1 MALSSR
7 SSGIFSGKEQLTI
20 NLLSEFL
27 YVRHFNFLRMIRSRS
42 PILFLI
48 DSNSVLLSLLQL
60 RFTAACHGSCSYV
73 CAGEVYGGG
82 GRGTRQGWGGRA
94 PWIH

>member
-1 MALSSR
+1 MLCAIVPHNVNMDRHSQEPSEVQLTALSSR

-48 DSNSVLLSLLQL
+48 DNNFVLLSLLQL
-60 RFTAACHGSCSYV
+60 RFTAACHGSCS
-73 CAGEVYGGG
+73 
-82 GRGTRQGWGGRA
+82 
-94 PWIH
+94 